1 MLTHEIPRSR
11 FLRAQFLVFFLS
23 FLFFSLHFSFSLPST
38 NGGTNNFPNPS
49 QLLELF
55 QLSAESFE
63 SRICIQLD
71 PFRTCFNAN
80 TSPFT
85 LSYVFNSYKVLFEGI
100 QTGSILIFAFDVFF
114 FIYQRNFFSFSYENC
129 GSKFSL
135 DKIRRSFFKIKE
147 REKERDQQKYTS
159 FLPRHFLFINFSQ
172 H

>member
-1 MLTHEIPRSR
+1 MLTHEILRSR

-23 FLFFSLHFSFSLPST
+23 FLFFFSLHFSFSLPST

-100 QTGSILIFAFDVFF
+100 QTGSILIFAFFF
-114 FIYQRNFFSFSYENC
+114 FIYQRNFFLSVT
-129 GSKFSL
+129 
-135 DKIRRSFFKIKE
+135 KIVE
-147 REKERDQQKYTS
+147 AS
-159 FLPRHFLFINFSQ
+159 FLQTRLDDLFSR
-172 H
+172 

>member
-1 MLTHEIPRSR
+1 MQITIHFKFNFLLDHTHHKHIHYRCLPTKFSR
-11 FLRAQFLVFFLS
+11 TVSRFLS
-23 FLFFSLHFSFSLPST
+23 FLSFFLFFPAFLFLSLPST

-100 QTGSILIFAFDVFF
+100 
-114 FIYQRNFFSFSYENC
+114 
-129 GSKFSL
+129 
-135 DKIRRSFFKIKE
+135 
-147 REKERDQQKYTS
+147 
-159 FLPRHFLFINFSQ
+159 
-172 H
+172 